1 MSPVIRDK
9 PRNPINTGQDAS
21 IQDSAVQ
28 QIVSQNRS
36 NYDNFEK
43 AKNLSPAKRKRR
55 IYDQK
60 RIRINIDVDG
70 ELNNVLRTLAEAGGK
85 KTGVN
90 QVCKYLIVKGLIS
103 LAQSGENI
111 EDFKT
116 DSKTIKVD
124 YDMEIPEIPEVYL
137 KEKSKRNK

>member
-1 MSPVIRDK
+1 MPVIKDK
-9 PRNPINTGQDAS
+9 ARNPISTGQDSS

-28 QIVSQNRS
+28 QIVSQNKS
-36 NYDNFEK
+36 NYDDYER
-43 AKNLSPAKRKRR
+43 AKNLSPAKKKRK

-60 RIRINIDVDG
+60 RIRIIIDVDNQ
-70 ELNNVLRTLAEAGGK
+70 LDNVLRILAEAGGK

-90 QVCKYLIVKGLIS
+90 QVCKFLIVKGLIS
-103 LAQSGENI
+103 LAQAGENI

-124 YDMEIPEIPEVYL
+124 YDMEMPVIPEIYL
-137 KEKSKRNK
+137 KEKSKNNK